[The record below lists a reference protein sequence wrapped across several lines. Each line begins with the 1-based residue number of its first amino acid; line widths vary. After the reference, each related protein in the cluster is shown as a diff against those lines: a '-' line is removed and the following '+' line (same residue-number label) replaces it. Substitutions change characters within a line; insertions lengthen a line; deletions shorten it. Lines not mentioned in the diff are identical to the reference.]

1 MKIEI
6 VTFTNKGY
14 IKFTENLVKSIIK
27 NNIEINLKIFTLD
40 KDSFDFF
47 NALNCT
53 VEMVDDE
60 EFNLSNF
67 VRQDEDIFGELMYK
81 KLQVIYQSLIKNDYV
96 LYVDGDI
103 TIKKNPTSYLVKKI
117 SDKDFLIQNDKNPRK
132 PFTEYLCAGFMFIK
146 SNEKTKKFF
155 NPKNIPKEE
164 IMQGNHDQSYIN
176 KHKNNFKYKLLPL
189 RFFPNGAHYY
199 RFYKF
204 LNPYIIHFNYVLG
217 EEKESIMKQHKEWY
231 L

>member
-27 NNIEINLKIFTLD
+27 NNIEINLKVFTLD

-67 VRQDEDIFGELMYK
+67 VRQDEDVFGELMYK
-81 KLQVIYQSLIKNDYV
+81 KLQVIYQSLIDNDYV

-103 TIKKNPTSYLVKKI
+103 TIKKIQLDILSKK
-117 SDKDFLIQNDKNPRK
+117 FLIWI
-132 PFTEYLCAGFMFIK
+132 F
-146 SNEKTKKFF
+146 
-155 NPKNIPKEE
+155 
-164 IMQGNHDQSYIN
+164 
-176 KHKNNFKYKLLPL
+176 
-189 RFFPNGAHYY
+189 
-199 RFYKF
+199 
-204 LNPYIIHFNYVLG
+204 
-217 EEKESIMKQHKEWY
+217 
-231 L
+231 